1 MSNNDAVM
9 AKKDSTEKVEEP
21 KGIVQMTDSQT
32 AEAALKDRM
41 DQVEK
46 LRAALVQGDAAK
58 NVAEGENNAS
68 MVDSSTEKEVAEK
81 PVPAQEG
88 GEKVDAL
95 SEKAQKEIDWKAEV
109 ERIKAEQRKKD
120 GIRGSELE
128 KLRKTVEELNAKLQE
143 KSSAEEPEQKRNTVM
158 PDELAQEPTE
168 EELVEEYGP
177 DYATEIGRELAVRNL
192 KAIKRRVYKAQQEW
206 DKAIDSKVTTRLSQ
220 EKSQR
225 QIQDAMDKVEKL
237 VPGAIEIDSN
247 ADVNGFADY
256 LNEADGD
263 TGFSRKEIAMRIMD
277 NVAQGK
283 SSDALI
289 RRLASVYTGFTGKGS
304 VGQEKVAM
312 REEEKSSQAEASSG
326 NKPDVSQHIMPTAKT
341 ADRKP
346 EVGSVTT
353 VSAAE
358 NELRAARNG
367 NFDEAVK
374 RLLEKARR
382 GEIRAG

>member
-9 AKKDSTEKVEEP
+9 AKKDATEKVVEP

-32 AEAALKDRM
+32 ADAALKDRM
-41 DQVEK
+41 EQVEQ
-46 LRAALVQGDAAK
+46 LRAALMQGDAAK

-68 MVDSSTEKEVAEK
+68 MVDSSTEQEVAEK
-81 PVPAQEG
+81 PTLAPES
-88 GEKVDAL
+88 GEKVDAV
-95 SEKAQKEIDWKAEV
+95 SEEAQKEIDWKAEV
-109 ERIKAEQRKKD
+109 GRIKAEQRKKD

-143 KSSAEEPEQKRNTVM
+143 KSFVSEKEQKSNVVV
-158 PDELAQEPTE
+158 PAELAKEPTE

-177 DYATEIGRELAVRNL
+177 DYETEIGRELAIRNL
-192 KAIKRRVYKAQQEW
+192 KAIKRRVYKAQQDW
-206 DKAIDSKVTTRLSQ
+206 DKTIDSKVTSKLS
-220 EKSQR
+220 EVKSQR
-225 QIQDAMDKVEKL
+225 QIQDAMDKVESL

-283 SSDALI
+283 SSEALI
-289 RRLASVYTGFTGKGS
+289 RRLASIYTGFTGKGS
-304 VGQEKVAM
+304 VAQGKVAM
-312 REEEKSSQAEASSG
+312 REEKSSQSDTSSG
-326 NKPDVSQHIMPTAKT
+326 NKPDASQYIMPTAKT

-346 EVGSVTT
+346 EMGSVTT
-353 VSAAE
+353 VSSAE
-358 NELRAARNG
+358 SELRAARNG